1 MLTFFCRLNPP
12 RPTFAHDMTLEEGE
26 LMRRHAEHWKDAMA
40 RGQVVAFGLV
50 GDPSGPFGIGILQVA
65 DEAAA
70 HAFTAQDPVVVA
82 NRGFRY
88 DVLLMPFGVVHP
100 GAA

>member
-12 RPTFAHDMTLEEGE
+12 RPTFALDMTPEEGE
-26 LMRRHAEHWKDAMA
+26 LMQRHAEYWRGAMA

-50 GDPSGPFGIGILQVA
+50 GYPSGPFGIGILQVD

-70 HAFTAQDPVVVA
+70 RAFTSQDPVVLA
-82 NRGFRY
+82 SRGFRY
-88 DVLLMPFGVVHP
+88 DVLPMPFGVVHP